1 MADIFSFEGLGSLD
15 FVIVAFVVGIV
26 IACAGMLYQIKI
38 PGKVVRTLLAA
49 EALGEASALDASA
62 FGFPEWLLRFILKDT
77 GALAKYVKVIPVRTR
92 RRGKSTEP
100 VYAEAK
106 YYLLPETKERAS
118 IRYERRRA
126 SVGALIAAMIL
137 FPILGAILLTVI
149 PDLVQMVNNFI
160 NMF

>member
-1 MADIFSFEGLGSLD
+1 MADIFSFEGLRSLD

-38 PGKVVRTLLAA
+38 PGRVVRKLLAA
-49 EALGEASALDASA
+49 NALDEASALDASA
-62 FGFPEWLLRFILKDT
+62 FGMAEWLLRFILKDT
-77 GALAKYVKVIPVRTR
+77 GALAKYVKVIPGRTVRS
-92 RRGKSTEP
+92 GKRIIP
-100 VYAEAK
+100 VYSEAR

-137 FPILGAILLTVI
+137 FPVLGAVLLTVI